1 MCSQP
6 PRKTHVDRFAR
17 LTHAGLLA
25 PPNLVIG
32 ITGGEP
38 TLYKHELFAL
48 VEQVLTIRPDL
59 EFHILT
65 NAQHFD
71 EGDIP
76 RLRQPLYRNVTWG
89 IPLYASDAALHD
101 DIVGKHGAFDRLG
114 ASLAHLL
121 HAGARVEL
129 RTVLLRS
136 NCAQLPALARYAG
149 ARLRFIHAWSIRS
162 EEHTS
167 ELQSLMRISY
177 AVFCLK
183 IKINNTKNREEAP
196 TINTV
201 RIP

>member
-48 VEQVLTIRPDL
+48 VAQELTIRPDL

-76 RLRQPLYRNVTWG
+76 RLRQPLYRNVKTG
-89 IPLYASDAALHD
+89 RASC
-101 DIVGKHGAFDRLG
+101 RE
-114 ASLAHLL
+114 
-121 HAGARVEL
+121 RV
-129 RTVLLRS
+129 
-136 NCAQLPALARYAG
+136 CQ
-149 ARLRFIHAWSIRS
+149 
-162 EEHTS
+162 
-167 ELQSLMRISY
+167 
-177 AVFCLK
+177 
-183 IKINNTKNREEAP
+183 
-196 TINTV
+196 
-201 RIP
+201 